1 MRCRLNDFLIP
12 LHLFIS
18 KAIDILPPIF
28 RQEACCV
35 MEAILCVGFFYI
47 YLYLAIWQHIGVEP
61 QFLYLHQS
69 AKRDTSQRI
78 TSFLIAAYHI
88 CPCITTRLLALCQY
102 TDWDILVK
110 PAPDQILLCNTKRK
124 ILESLFFP
132 QRSFE
137 RRKRMVNSM
146 FRLTH
151 D

>member
-110 PAPDQILLCNTKRK
+110 PAPDQILLCNAKRK
-124 ILESLFFP
+124 SWKVCSSLKEV
-132 QRSFE
+132 FE
-137 RRKRMVNSM
+137 RRKRMVNSIWAA
-146 FRLTH
+146 
-151 D
+151 